1 MMRKILP
8 LLFLLVF
15 GSLSAQNK
23 IAEKVREL
31 ASEKAVFKPVSV
43 LSPTPG
49 AADSEVGKVVTEA
62 TFAQVKMDE
71 VNNIISQ
78 GYEYIE
84 VEIPYLGSTIPV
96 QLFKVDIFSEGFHV
110 DTDKQIDIN
119 YTHGAYYRGIIKG
132 NNQSVAALSFFNNE
146 LSGIVSDS
154 ERGNIVIG
162 RLQKPGNI
170 SDYIIYS
177 DSKMKVLNQLDC
189 HVKETAIQES
199 TAETSKNVASTRCAT
214 MYFEIDYDLY
224 QANGSSTTTTT
235 NWMTAVFNNVQ
246 TLYANDGITVSL
258 KSMYIWTTDDP
269 YQGESSSD
277 YLYQFN
283 EVRPV
288 FDGDVGQLVGI
299 DPGGLGGVAVTIN
312 GLCSENNFSYSD
324 VNLGYSSVPTY
335 SWTVQVITHEMG
347 HLLGSRHTHS
357 CSWNGNNTAI
367 DNCAPYAIGST
378 AEGYSCMTNPPT
390 IPSPLVKGTIMSYC
404 HLVSGVGISFSNG
417 FGPQPS
423 AAILAAV
430 NNGACLSTD
439 CIHTCINTVSNI
451 QSTNIT
457 TSSATITWDE
467 LGSATNWQIT
477 VIPFASNFPN
487 WTTVTSTTFNVTGLQ
502 PNSYYKVRIRPVCSG
517 LTSTYRQLIF
527 ATGADWCNG
536 ITITDT
542 GGVNGDYTDL
552 QDYTRVFIP
561 TQPNKKITLTFS
573 AFDLEADY
581 DYLMIYDG
589 QNTSA
594 PDLSFGGFTGSNIP
608 GTFTSTA
615 PDGSLTMRFFSDP
628 GVVESGY
635 VATVGCTD
643 MLGAASFS
651 DIDFTYYPN
660 PSKGVVNINSRTEMT
675 EIAVYNITGQLLYRK
690 DLNALDAQVDISAF
704 ASGTYFFKVNF
715 NGVGANFRIIKN

>member
-1 MMRKILP
+1 MKKTLP
-8 LLFLLVF
+8 FLVLLACV
-15 GSLSAQNK
+15 SLSAQNK
-23 IAEKVREL
+23 IADKVREIT
-31 ASEKAVFKPVSV
+31 AQKAVFKPVSI
-43 LSPTPG
+43 LSPISG
-49 AADSEVGKVVTEA
+49 AADPEVGKVVTEA
-62 TFAQVKMDE
+62 TFAQIKTQE
-71 VNNIISQ
+71 VNNIVAQ
-78 GYEYIE
+78 GYQYIE
-84 VEIPYLGSTIPV
+84 VDIPYLGATIAV
-96 QLFKVDIFSEGFHV
+96 QLYKVDIFSEGFHV
-110 DTDKQIDIN
+110 DTDKRTN
-119 YTHGAYYRGIIKG
+119 MEYTKGVYYRGIIKG

-146 LSGIVSDS
+146 LSGVVSDS

-162 RLQKPGNI
+162 KLQKPGNT

-189 HVKETAIQES
+189 HVKETAIQEFDGS
-199 TAETSKNVASTRCAT
+199 TSKDAASTRCAT

-224 QANGSSTTTTT
+224 LANGSSTTTTT
-235 NWMTAVFNNVQ
+235 NWMTSVFNNVQ

-269 YQGESSSD
+269 YEGESSTD

-335 SWTVQVITHEMG
+335 SWTIQVITHEMG

-378 AEGYSCMTNPPT
+378 AEGYSCMTSPPT

-417 FGPQPS
+417 FGPQPT
-423 AAILAAV
+423 AAILSAV
-430 NNGACLSTD
+430 NSATCLSTD
-439 CIHTCINTVSNI
+439 CIHTCINTVANI
-451 QSTNIT
+451 QVSNVTTN
-457 TSSATITWDE
+457 SASITWDE
-467 LGSATNWQIT
+467 LGSSTNWQIA
-477 VIPFASNFPN
+477 VLPFPSNFPS
-487 WTTVTSTTFNVTGLQ
+487 WTTVTSTSYNVSGLQ
-502 PNSYYKVRIRPVCSG
+502 PNTYYKVRIRPICTG

-536 ITITDT
+536 VTITDT
-542 GGVNGDYTDL
+542 GGVSGDYTDL

-573 AFDLEADY
+573 AFDLETDY
-581 DYLMIYDG
+581 DYLMVYDG
-589 QNTSA
+589 PNTSA
-594 PDLSFGGFTGSNIP
+594 PDLSAGGFTGSEIP
-608 GTFTSTA
+608 GPFTSTA
-615 PDGSLTMRFFSDP
+615 PDGSLTLRFFSDP

-660 PSKGVVNINSRTEMT
+660 PSKGIVNITSRS
-675 EIAVYNITGQLLYRK
+675 EITNISVYNVTGQLLYNK
-690 DLNALDAQVDISAF
+690 DVNANDAQVDISAF